1 MQNQENAFAE
11 GLETIPLVLAVV
23 KEQVINAA
31 TEAACMILRIDNVIT
46 ASKTKDT
53 SPLSSTEGH
62 AEEENN
68 DNHYDEDIYEQV
80 KAQSIRLSNLIDM
93 VESL

>member
-1 MQNQENAFAE
+1 MLLQKVVFA
-11 GLETIPLVLAVV
+11 AV

-53 SPLSSTEGH
+53 SSVINT
-62 AEEENN
+62 
-68 DNHYDEDIYEQV
+68 
-80 KAQSIRLSNLIDM
+80 
-93 VESL
+93 

>member
-11 GLETIPLVLAVV
+11 GVETIPLVLASS

-53 SPLSSTEGH
+53 SSVINT
-62 AEEENN
+62 
-68 DNHYDEDIYEQV
+68 
-80 KAQSIRLSNLIDM
+80 
-93 VESL
+93 